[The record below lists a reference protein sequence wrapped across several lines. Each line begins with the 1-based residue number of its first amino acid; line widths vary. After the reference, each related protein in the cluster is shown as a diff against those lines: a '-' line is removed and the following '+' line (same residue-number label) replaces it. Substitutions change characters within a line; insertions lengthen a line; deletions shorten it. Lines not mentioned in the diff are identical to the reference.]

1 MIETRAIQERDHRG
15 ILAVAEALPEWFDGD
30 ARGRAIPADIRHQNG
45 FVALS
50 RGKVVGFI
58 ILFFQRAG

>member
-30 ARGRAIPADIRHQNG
+30 A
-45 FVALS
+45 LS